1 VIITDQPK
9 YLPLSS
15 SRIFEPQRILLE
27 SLRLSVSPKIDAKIK
42 YGFTHLGS
50 STNILE
56 SAEFAQ
62 EPIPKER
69 LKTEEDQQPVKT
81 AKTRDP
87 VRISRFGTR
96 EIFVNPIP
104 SQQSMY
110 CSQLIDI
117 EKFKC
122 SNQKESQAIIKRYK
136 PDTKDSSSKP
146 VTIDSSHKSTFDIKP
161 FMRERNATIL
171 VS

>member
-1 VIITDQPK
+1 M
-9 YLPLSS
+9 
-15 SRIFEPQRILLE
+15 
-27 SLRLSVSPKIDAKIK
+27 DAKIK

-56 SAEFAQ
+56 SAEFSQ
-62 EPIPKER
+62 EPILKER
-69 LKTEEDQQPVKT
+69 LKTEEDLQPVKT
-81 AKTRDP
+81 AKTKDP

-96 EIFVNPIP
+96 ENLFNPIP
-104 SQQSMY
+104 SQQSIY

-117 EKFKC
+117 EKFKV
-122 SNQKESQAIIKRYK
+122 SNQKESQATMNCYK
-136 PDTKDSSSKP
+136 PNTKDSSSKP
-146 VTIDSSHKSTFDIKP
+146 VTIESSHKSTFDIKP

>member
-1 VIITDQPK
+1 M
-9 YLPLSS
+9 
-15 SRIFEPQRILLE
+15 
-27 SLRLSVSPKIDAKIK
+27 DAKIK

-56 SAEFAQ
+56 SAEFSQ

-69 LKTEEDQQPVKT
+69 LKMEEDLQPVKT

-117 EKFKC
+117 EKFKV
-122 SNQKESQAIIKRYK
+122 SNQ
-136 PDTKDSSSKP
+136 
-146 VTIDSSHKSTFDIKP
+146 
-161 FMRERNATIL
+161 
-171 VS
+171 